1 MLPKVRNVTSNSEVK
16 SGTWTS
22 SWLPVSFLFSLL
34 LASYSLSLSVSIFL
48 DRSAFS
54 HFQYT
59 VCKTCES
66 SYLSHRMISVCI
78 SLCLHLSQI
87 VPKSLNNECIGPFA
101 LDTQSCTVHLDMAV
115 LSLTIWL
122 SRRENSWKSE
132 VVKIKQWMP
141 LCTW

>member
-1 MLPKVRNVTSNSEVK
+1 MNFIMTSYI
-16 SGTWTS
+16 
-22 SWLPVSFLFSLL
+22 FSLL
-34 LASYSLSLSVSIFL
+34 SAVSFIVSLSLSISIFL
-48 DRSAFS
+48 DRSAVS

-59 VCKTCES
+59 VCKTCGS